1 MESKEYWRE
10 REEKWQKQQIKD
22 DKKRQKEINKRLQY
36 AKDQL
41 QKEINS
47 QWENFSKGEKI
58 TISEARKRANKMD
71 VEAFARTAKKYVEE
85 RNFSKEANRQLK
97 LYNLTMRVNRLE
109 LLRSTVG
116 LVLVDSFDD
125 LQEYVTNELKTA
137 ARLELLRQAGILG
150 LSVPDLPIDKMIKQV
165 LDSSFRVAD
174 FPTFSESL
182 WQYQAELKADLDK
195 LLVKTITQGKNPKE
209 VAKELDKLLTVEGRE
224 NAKFNVQRLMI
235 TETTRVQTGIQE
247 LTYERAGIDEYEY
260 IAEPSAC
267 DKCLELDGQIF
278 KVSDMQPGENAPNMH
293 PFCRCSTVAYMDR
306 EKLEAGLKERGL

>member
-47 QWENFSKGEKI
+47 QWENFSNGEKI
-58 TISEARKRANKMD
+58 TIAEARKRANKMD

-85 RNFSKEANRQLK
+85 KNFSKEANRQLK

-109 LLRSTVG
+109 LLKSTLG
-116 LVLVDSFDD
+116 IVLVDTFDD
-125 LQEYVTNELKTA
+125 LQEYVTSELKTV

-150 LSVPDLPIDKMIKQV
+150 LSVPDMPIDKLVQQV
-165 LDSSFRVAD
+165 LESSFRVTE

-195 LLVKTITQGKNPKE
+195 LLVKAITQGKNPKQIS
-209 VAKELDKLLTVEGRE
+209 KELDKFLTDEGRE
-224 NAKFNVQRLMI
+224 NVRFNTNRLMI

-247 LTYERAGIDEYEY
+247 LSYDRAGIEEYEY

-278 KVSDMQPGENAPNMH
+278 KVADMQPGENAPNIH
-293 PFCRCSTVAYMDR
+293 PFCKCSTVAYMDR
-306 EKLEAGLKERGL
+306 KEL